1 MAALRG
7 GGHDGAVR
15 VLVVE
20 DEETLAD
27 AIARGLRREGMAV
40 DVASDGGAALEK
52 AATNGYDVVVLDRD
66 LPVVHGDDV
75 CRSLIS
81 SSPAPGAAEIPR
93 ILMLTASGELDDRV
107 AGLMLGAD
115 DYLGKPFAFAEL
127 VARIR
132 ALGRRGSLAVKPV
145 LEVGDVVL
153 DPARHFVTRAG
164 RPLPV
169 TRKELAV
176 LEVLIRAGGAVVSA
190 EQLLERVWD
199 EHADPFTNTI
209 RVTVGNLRR
218 KLGDPPV
225 IETVV
230 GSGYRMLFPGDTPA
244 PPGTP

>member
-1 MAALRG
+1 MC
-7 GGHDGAVR
+7 AVR

-20 DEETLAD
+20 DEEALAD

-40 DVASDGGAALEK
+40 DVAGDGGIALEK

-75 CRSLIS
+75 CRKLIE
-81 SSPAPGAAEIPR
+81 SSPAPGAAELPR
-93 ILMLTASGELDDRV
+93 ILMLTASGDLDDRV
-107 AGLMLGAD
+107 EGLMLGAD

-132 ALGRRGSLAVKPV
+132 ALARRGSLAVKPV
-145 LEVGDVVL
+145 LEVGDVVV

-199 EHADPFTNTI
+199 EHADPFTTTV
-209 RVTVGNLRR
+209 RVTVMTLRK
-218 KLGDPPV
+218 KLGEPGIID
-225 IETVV
+225 TVV
-230 GSGYRMLFPGDTPA
+230 GSGYRVPA
-244 PPGTP
+244 AAAG